1 MPVVVR
7 RQGGDMPVVKR
18 QSDVRGFLASSLAG
32 GLGSP
37 PASLFSD
44 AHTGIKLRP
53 LLVPPSPT
61 TGASSHPVHLHPD
74 WILQAPFRKLLST
87 EGFFWEFP
95 GGLVLKDP
103 ALSLLWLRSLPQCGF
118 NPWLRKFRMP
128 WQGQKKKK
136 VPFGCGS
143 GPLTWQ
149 EAGSPEVCPFP
160 LCCLQP
166 PSWAGGRWISIHSL
180 PLSLSHTHTGIESC
194 FCSSLAV

>member
-18 QSDVRGFLASSLAG
+18 QSDVRGFLASCLAG

-44 AHTGIKLRP
+44 AHTGTKLRP
-53 LLVPPSPT
+53 LFVPPSPT

-74 WILQAPFRKLLST
+74 WILQAPSRKLLST

-118 NPWLRKFRMP
+118 NPWLRNFRMP
-128 WQGQKKKK
+128 WQGQKKKRFLLAVGQGLSPGRNLGALRS
-136 VPFGCGS
+136 VPFPSAASSLLPGQVGDGS
-143 GPLTWQ
+143 LSTLFL
-149 EAGSPEVCPFP
+149 S
-160 LCCLQP
+160 
-166 PSWAGGRWISIHSL
+166 
-180 PLSLSHTHTGIESC
+180 LSLSHTHTHT
-194 FCSSLAV
+194 LA